1 MVPHAKVRKG
11 ENVYLLI
18 RYGDRFRFVIANE
31 RLTEA
36 TERHILSAPCED
48 SELDMLRLTY
58 EPLPVKDV
66 WSYAMSDTAAG
77 SGLLLYV
84 GSEVRSYHIHEDV
97 SADQAAA
104 LLEGIGKFGE
114 VEPPKPEIP
123 QMEDWRLERQDPRV
137 LRWIKPLTRC
147 WNGIA
152 IFFSLG
158 ALFLGGNTSLLVCT
172 LIVPL
177 TLLLYL
183 LLPQYYSFLLMEE
196 EYHKYGYTAPVE
208 LSFVPCALIFPSF
221 VLGLRQVSSDHYNL
235 PLHYYLIALALLL
248 SPLLL
253 RYLSREVRDHREI
266 IFFLCVIVTL
276 FYSFSAPL
284 FVDRFLTG
292 AEPPPQPYEVIEK
305 DFSIGKGGAKHCVCE
320 VELDGELVSV
330 WISESYYDIL
340 QPGDTVMVVH
350 DKGALGFDYAY
361 VVEKAE

>member
-11 ENVYLLI
+11 EKVYLLV
-18 RYGDRFRFVIANE
+18 RYGDRFRFVTANE

-36 TERHILSAPCED
+36 MERHILSAPCED

-58 EPLPVKDV
+58 ESLPIKDV

-123 QMEDWRLERQDPRV
+123 QMEDWRLERQNPRV

-158 ALFLGGNTSLLVCT
+158 ALFLGGDTSLLVCT

-183 LLPQYYSFLLMEE
+183 LLPQYYSISFAE
-196 EYHKYGYTAPVE
+196 EYKKQGYSAPVE
-208 LSFVPCALIFPSF
+208 RGFWTWAMGFPAWT
-221 VLGLRQVSSDHYNL
+221 LGWRQIYSGHFHL
-235 PLHYYLIALALLL
+235 PLYYYLIVAAFLILPFFLKL
-248 SPLLL
+248 
-253 RYLSREVRDHREI
+253 LSREIRESRGVALMLALI
-266 IFFLCVIVTL
+266 MLC
-276 FYSFSAPL
+276 YGYAAPL
-284 FVDRFLTG
+284 FINRWLNDDP
-292 AEPPPQPYEVIEK
+292 EPQPYEVLDVFTTPYETREKNRCWIELNGNRQA
-305 DFSIGKGGAKHCVCE
+305 IHIQW
-320 VELDGELVSV
+320 ELSQA
-330 WISESYYDIL
+330 L

-350 DKGALGFDYAY
+350 DKGALGFEYAY

>member
-11 ENVYLLI
+11 EKVYLLV
-18 RYGDRFRFVIANE
+18 RYGEQFRFVTANE

-36 TERHILSAPCED
+36 MERHILSAPCED

-58 EPLPVKDV
+58 ESLPIKDV

-123 QMEDWRLERQDPRV
+123 QMEDWRLERQNPRV
-137 LRWIKPLTRC
+137 LRWIKPFTRC

-208 LSFVPCALIFPSF
+208 LSFVPCSLLLPTFALA
-221 VLGLRQVSSDHYNL
+221 LRIINTPHYTL
-235 PLHYYLIALALLL
+235 PLHYYLIVLALIFSPVLL
-248 SPLLL
+248 KF
-253 RYLSREVRDHREI
+253 LSREARDHREI
-266 IFFLCVIVTL
+266 IPFIVFFMCL
-276 FYSFSAPL
+276 YSFSAPL
-284 FVDRFLTG
+284 FVDLFLTG
-292 AEPPPQPYEVIEK
+292 EEPPPQPYEVIK
-305 DFSIGKGGAKHCVCE
+305 TDYHIGKGGKYCSCSI
-320 VELDGELVSV
+320 ELDGEVEALE
-330 WISESYYDIL
+330 ISESYYDIL
-340 QPGDTVMVVH
+340 QPSDTVMVVH

-361 VVEKAE
+361 VVEKTE